1 MSPTAVDKLTKESSP
16 DAIQKAIG
24 ECIATE
30 VRGGREQKQAI
41 AICYSQARKK
51 TGKELGKV
59 LG

>member
-1 MSPTAVDKLTKESSP
+1 MPTAVDKLTKNNSP

-24 ECIATE
+24 ECIAME
-30 VRGGREQKQAI
+30 IRGGEEKDRAV
-41 AICYSQARKK
+41 AMCYNMARKK